1 MARVGRTLTN
11 ILTIETR
18 QHELFGL
25 ELGEGPKRKTIL
37 LGFLIAGAW
46 FLLAIPLTAVLGLWA
61 NLDVAPF
68 GFALV
73 IAPPAVLLALGL
85 RPQENIPGRIV
96 LVSAVLRIRYAT
108 TGHRPLIRLGARA
121 ASRHEQIPKR
131 ARFAYLL
138 PHGRDNQ
145 LPAVG
150 VEQRPIGMHWKT
162 RMYGRDYQQVLSA
175 WMNRKAKR

>member
-1 MARVGRTLTN
+1 MARVGRTLTG

-18 QHELFGL
+18 QHELFGI

-37 LGFLIAGAW
+37 LGFLIAGLW
-46 FLLAIPLTAVLGLWA
+46 FVFSIPFTALLGLWA

-85 RPQENIPGRIV
+85 RPQEAIPTRIV
-96 LVSAVLRIRYAT
+96 LVSGALRVRYAIS
-108 TGHRPLIRLGARA
+108 GHRPLIRLGARRP
-121 ASRHEQIPKR
+121 SRHEQIPR
-131 ARFAYLL
+131 SARIAYLL
-138 PHGRDNQ
+138 PKGRDTQ

-162 RMYGRDYQQVLSA
+162 RMYGRDYQQVLTA
-175 WMNRKAKR
+175 WMNRKAK